1 MELVSCFRVSSKI
14 KAAAILLS
22 VVIVGFSPSSLPVP
36 VSRSRPAQ
44 CPMHR
49 QSAPSPS
56 PIDHRCCQTGRTTV
70 LQRAILPGHD
80 AIVLALPKL
89 EEKPAS
95 PNNFT
100 QLWIDTLSPGIPT
113 SNLPLRI

>member
-1 MELVSCFRVSSKI
+1 MQLVLAFAVRSKI
-14 KAAAILLS
+14 NAAAILLS
-22 VVIVGFSPSSLPVP
+22 VIIVGFTPSSLPVP

-56 PIDHRCCQTGRTTV
+56 PIDHRCCQSGRTAV
-70 LQRAILPGHD
+70 LQRSILPGQD
-80 AIVLALPKL
+80 VIVLTLPKL

-95 PNNFT
+95 PNKFT
-100 QLWIDTLSPGIPT
+100 
-113 SNLPLRI
+113 